1 MSRFGEI
8 NSFKEYIER
17 ADIASSEITER
28 YDENVDKLVKFL
40 DILSEAKSYLDK
52 ELNPK
57 YEDVYNDYNI
67 DVPEEYTWFNDI
79 SEKEVARAYDYWDY
93 VTYGIEISDKVSE
106 LVDYYKSEIQ
116 NMIDKFIYMRD

>member
-1 MSRFGEI
+1 MGRFGEI
-8 NSFKEYIER
+8 GSFKEYIER

-40 DILSEAKSYLDK
+40 DILSEAKSYLNK

-57 YEDVYNDYNI
+57 YEDVYTDYNI
-67 DVPEEYTWFNDI
+67 DNPEEYAWFNDI
-79 SEKEVARAYDYWDY
+79 SETEAARAYDYWDY

-116 NMIDKFIYMRD
+116 NMIYKFVYMRD

>member
-1 MSRFGEI
+1 M
-8 NSFKEYIER
+8 
-17 ADIASSEITER
+17 
-28 YDENVDKLVKFL
+28 VKFL

-79 SEKEVARAYDYWDY
+79 SEKEVAHAYDYWDY